1 MEPYQENPYLPPQAE
16 LGPVPSHPLEPEALR
31 PIPFEDPEEYPTLW
45 LRFKETVIQAF
56 REKEAFLERV
66 PVYDDFTRPWQF
78 QMLSLVP
85 LLGLLLL
92 VGILIGLVALFAGL
106 ATLGSKEV
114 TMAIGVAALVLVGLA
129 ILLPLATFLGL
140 LAVGLLDHF
149 CLWIWG
155 GTREGVGLPQTIRA
169 SGYAHGVMNLVTTP
183 LQILGMIPFLGIL
196 FGLANMALSI
206 LFVVYKGMALA
217 RMHRTETWRGVCA
230 VFTPI
235 VLMVILVVAILI
247 PVILLAAK

>member
-16 LGPVPSHPLEPEALR
+16 LGTVPAQPLEPEALR

-45 LRFKETVIQAF
+45 LRFKETIVQAV

-85 LLGLLLL
+85 LFGLLLL

-106 ATLGSKEV
+106 GSLGSKEGSMV
-114 TMAIGVAALVLVGLA
+114 IGIAALVLVGFA
-129 ILLPLATFLGL
+129 ILLPLGTFLGML
-140 LAVGLLDHF
+140 LVGVMDHF

-155 GTREGVGLPQTIRA
+155 GTKEGVGLPQTIRA
-169 SGYAHGVMNLVTTP
+169 SGYAHGVMNLITTP
-183 LQILGMIPFLGIL
+183 LQILGMIPLLGIL
-196 FGLANMALSI
+196 FSLANMVLSV
-206 LFVVYKGMALA
+206 LFIVYKGMALA

-230 VFTPI
+230 VFTPV
-235 VLMVILVVAILI
+235 VLMIILVVAILI
-247 PVILLAAK
+247 PMIILAAK